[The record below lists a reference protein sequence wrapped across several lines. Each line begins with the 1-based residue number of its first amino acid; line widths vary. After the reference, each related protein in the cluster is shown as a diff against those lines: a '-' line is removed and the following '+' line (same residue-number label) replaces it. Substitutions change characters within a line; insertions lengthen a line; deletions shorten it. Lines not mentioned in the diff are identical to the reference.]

1 MQKENVNKSTTLER
15 VLDHLDS
22 VIMYFDH
29 ELKLVYINPAG
40 EMLFSA
46 SERNMVGQKAC
57 DLMKCPEEVVGIN
70 LQNAL
75 ENKQPITEREVRLP
89 LPDKTHV
96 LVDCSIIPVTGGKP
110 IENGLLVEI
119 QLLDRHVRISREE
132 NLISQHSV
140 TRSLVR
146 GLAHEIKNPLG
157 GIRGAAQLLE
167 AELLSNELKEY
178 TQIIIEEADRLQQ
191 LVDRMLGP
199 NKLPKKQ
206 LLNIHDV
213 IERVRTLVIAENP
226 AVEVW
231 RDYDPS
237 IPDLYGDNDQL
248 IQSILNIVKNAVSAL
263 AKTADPKITLKTRVA
278 RQMTLGSKRHKLVA
292 KIQVIDNGPGIP
304 EEIREKIFFPMVTA
318 TEGGVGVGLSI
329 SQSLI
334 NKHNGLIQCESR
346 PGKTVFTIWIPLES
360 KEDDTDR

>member
-1 MQKENVNKSTTLER
+1 MQKKIVNKSSTLER
-15 VLDHLDS
+15 ILDHLDS
-22 VIMYFDH
+22 VILYFDH
-29 ELKLVYINPAG
+29 ELRLTYINPAG

-57 DLMKCPEEVVGIN
+57 DLMQCPEEVVGIN
-70 LQNAL
+70 LKKAL
-75 ENKQPITEREVRLP
+75 ENKQPITEREVSLP
-89 LPDKTHV
+89 LPDKTFV
-96 LVDCSIIPVTGGKP
+96 LVDCSVIPVNGNTP
-110 IENGLLVEI
+110 EENGLLVEI
-119 QLLDRHVRISREE
+119 QLIDRHVRITREE

-167 AELLSNELKEY
+167 SELLSNELKEY
-178 TQIIIEEADRLQQ
+178 TQIIIEEADRLQA

-199 NKLPKKQ
+199 NSLPKNQ

-213 IERVRTLVIAENP
+213 IERVRTLIIAEHP
-226 AVEVW
+226 AVQVW

-237 IPDLYGDNDQL
+237 IPQLYGDSDQL
-248 IQSILNIVKNAVSAL
+248 IQSILNIAKNAARAL
-263 AKTADPKITLKTRVA
+263 EKTPDPKITIRTRIA
-278 RQMTLGSKRHKLVA
+278 RQMTLGYKRHRLVA

-334 NKHNGLIQCESR
+334 QKHNGLIECESR
-346 PGKTVFTIWIPLES
+346 PGKTVFTIWIPLEN
-360 KEDDTDR
+360 KDDTDR